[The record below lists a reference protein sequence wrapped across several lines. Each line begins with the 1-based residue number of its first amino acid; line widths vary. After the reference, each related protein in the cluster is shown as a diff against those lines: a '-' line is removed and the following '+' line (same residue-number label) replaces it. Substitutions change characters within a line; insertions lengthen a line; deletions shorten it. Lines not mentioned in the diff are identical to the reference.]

1 MPKSSADVD
10 STDLIQLVT
19 PMCTNASVTEDQSR
33 RLLAMILD
41 GLKAL
46 LQPTYPR
53 RPTPST
59 RPAPELPKPTTLP
72 VLP

>member
-1 MPKSSADVD
+1 MPASSADVD

-46 LQPTYPR
+46 P
-53 RPTPST
+53 
-59 RPAPELPKPTTLP
+59 
-72 VLP
+72 